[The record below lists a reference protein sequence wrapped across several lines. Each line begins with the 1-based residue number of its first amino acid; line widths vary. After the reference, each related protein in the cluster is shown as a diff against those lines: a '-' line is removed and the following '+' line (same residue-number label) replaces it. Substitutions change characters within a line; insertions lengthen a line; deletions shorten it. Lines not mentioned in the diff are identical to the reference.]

1 MKNIKTFETFSINEK
16 GMNPGFAAYLA
27 KKKKGKKGEEKEEEK
42 EEEKGKKE
50 CDCKTKPEKKS
61 KKKNESISNSEI
73 NELFLE
79 ASSNAKFDIAAIK
92 SFKNENPEVVKNPTY
107 IENLKKYYPQISK
120 QIK

>member
-27 KKKKGKKGEEKEEEK
+27 KKKKGKKGEEKGEEK
-42 EEEKGKKE
+42 EEKEEKE
-50 CDCKTKPEKKS
+50 CKCKVGKKS
-61 KKKNESISNSEI
+61 KKKNESVSDEQIT
-73 NELFLE
+73 ELFLE
-79 ASSNAKFDIAAIK
+79 ASSNSKFDIEAVR

-120 QIK
+120 QIR